1 MNKRV
6 ANQPQTFAWALGKWA
21 MNIDAHFSISHARGP
36 RKNIPFMKIVLSKV
50 IYSSIVFRRI
60 VKSVLYPGKKE

>member
-6 ANQPQTFAWALGKWA
+6 ANQPQTFEWALGKWA

-36 RKNIPFMKIVLSKV
+36 RKNIPLLKIVLSKV

-60 VKSVLYPGKKE
+60 VKSLSYPGKKE